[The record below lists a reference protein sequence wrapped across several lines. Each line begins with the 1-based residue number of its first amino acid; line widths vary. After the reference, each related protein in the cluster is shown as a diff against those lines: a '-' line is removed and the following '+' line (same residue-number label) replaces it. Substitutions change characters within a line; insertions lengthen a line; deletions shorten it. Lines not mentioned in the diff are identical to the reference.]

1 MNRATL
7 KAYTQSVDNTL
18 LDCAALVAYFAR
30 VSNESGETRPVG
42 KLIEYLTKHQH
53 WSPFEMVNVVLEV
66 HTSRDIA
73 RQLLRHRSFSFQEF
87 SQRYSATQTTS
98 DFRET
103 RLQDHKN
110 RQNSIPTDDQELT
123 TWFTQAQK
131 EVRNLSFDYYDK
143 ALKRGIAK
151 EQARALLPEGLTTS
165 RLFVNGSIRS
175 WIHYIELR
183 TQPETQAEHRD
194 LALKCSKE
202 IAKIFPKIEEFVYN
216 V

>member
-98 DFRET
+98 SYRET
-103 RLQDHKN
+103 RLQDWKN
-110 RQNSIPTDDQELT
+110 RQNSLPNDDLELDI
-123 TWFTQAQK
+123 WFTKAQQD
-131 EVRNLSFDYYDK
+131 VRDLTFDLYDK
-143 ALKRGIAK
+143 ALKKGIAK